1 MQPAVTESAEP
12 ILRLRGVGR
21 RFGGLDAV
29 RDVDLDVAHG
39 ERRAVLGPNGA
50 GKTTLFN
57 VISGDMRATSGTI
70 TFLGED
76 IGLLPAARRTQRG
89 IGRTYQK
96 SRLFLGL
103 SVEDNLYLAVL
114 GKRRGHLRM
123 RRAAADGE
131 MRERARELAGAV
143 GLRARLGDLVG
154 SISHGEQRQLE
165 VGMARAVDPKLMLL
179 DEPASGLSRGERVAL
194 TDLLL
199 ELTKSITLILI
210 EHDMD
215 VALRV
220 ADSVTMM
227 HDGRKIVE
235 GTPDEIR
242 SNELVLE
249 LYLGGRV
256 SGSEIEVSPSA
267 EARS

>member
-1 MQPAVTESAEP
+1 VTTEPAGP

-39 ERRAVLGPNGA
+39 ERRAILGPNGA

-57 VISGDMRATSGTI
+57 VISGDMPQTAGTI
-70 TFLGED
+70 EFLGQD
-76 IGLLPAARRTQRG
+76 IGHIPAPGRTRLG
-89 IGRTYQK
+89 MGRTYQK

-103 SVEDNLYLAVL
+103 TVEDNIYLAVL
-114 GKRRGHLRM
+114 GKRDGHLRL
-123 RRAAADGE
+123 RRRTVDAE
-131 MRERARELAGAV
+131 MRERARELAQTV
-143 GLRARLGDLVG
+143 GLEGQLRNLVG

-165 VGMARAVDPKLMLL
+165 VAMARATEPRLMLL

-199 ELTKSITLILI
+199 ELDRSITLIII

-220 ADSVTMM
+220 AERVTMM
-227 HDGRKIVE
+227 HEGRKIVE

-242 SNELVLE
+242 ANDLVHE

-256 SGSEIEVSPSA
+256 TDDGIEVSG
-267 EARS
+267 